1 MTIDEI
7 LIRGIGKNLEL
18 DSFLV
23 IDVCLWIVVV
33 VCISTIDKK
42 KDHTSMRKRALLL
55 HKHDASIIAL
65 LMRENKNLF

>member
-1 MTIDEI
+1 MLKVKLQQSHMTIDEI

-42 KDHTSMRKRALLL
+42 K
-55 HKHDASIIAL
+55 IIL
-65 LMRENKNLF
+65 Q

>member
-42 KDHTSMRKRALLL
+42 RSYFNEK
-55 HKHDASIIAL
+55 ASTAPS
-65 LMRENKNLF
+65 